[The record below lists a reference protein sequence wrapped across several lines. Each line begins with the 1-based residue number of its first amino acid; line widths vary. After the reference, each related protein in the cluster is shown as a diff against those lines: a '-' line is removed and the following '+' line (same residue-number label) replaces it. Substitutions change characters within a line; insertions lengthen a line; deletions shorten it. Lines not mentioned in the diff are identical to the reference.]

1 MTVGILGMS
10 FKADS
15 DDTRSSLSYKLKRIL
30 SFKAKRVLT
39 TDPYVTTDPQLRP
52 LEQVLAEADLLVVG
66 NPPLPVP
73 RPRHRQAGCRHLER
87 ARQGGACVTPAPR
100 VSVIIPAHNEGDAIV
115 PVLDRLFESI
125 TLDCEVLVVVDV
137 EDDTTIEPVE
147 KYAAAQPR
155 LRVVVQTYG
164 NGPANAIRYGF
175 HVATAPVAVVTM
187 ADGCDDP
194 RQIDDLTRLVE
205 RGVVVA
211 AASRY
216 MPGGQQVGGPVLK
229 GFLSRAAGRSLHW
242 FARVGTRDPTNSYKA
257 FSTRVRR
264 GRRHRQPQRLR
275 DRARAHGQGAP
286 AALAG
291 RRDTHDLAGPAGG
304 HVQLQAR
311 QVVAEVPSL
320 VPLRLRPGLD
330 VVATASGAAPQAAVT
345 AAHDSRSNRHR
356 RASVKSPRQRL
367 VGVHRRL
374 RRRGAP
380 PAGPSRSSGI
390 DNFSKYGKV
399 RKSYDGDPELLSSS
413 RATSATPSSWPSSS
427 TAAITSS
434 PAPP

>member
-1 MTVGILGMS
+1 
-10 FKADS
+10 
-15 DDTRSSLSYKLKRIL
+15 
-30 SFKAKRVLT
+30 
-39 TDPYVTTDPQLRP
+39 
-52 LEQVLAEADLLVVG
+52 
-66 NPPLPVP
+66 
-73 RPRHRQAGCRHLER
+73 
-87 ARQGGACVTPAPR
+87 VTPAPR

-125 TLDCEVLVVVDV
+125 TLDCELLVVVDV

-229 GFLSRAAGRSLHW
+229 GLLSRAAGRSLHW

-257 FSTRVRR
+257 FSTRFVEDVGIDSRSGFEIGLELTAKAR
-264 GRRHRQPQRLR
+264 RLR
-275 DRARAHGQGAP
+275 LP
-286 AALAG
+286 
-291 RRDTHDLAGPAGG
+291 
-304 HVQLQAR
+304 
-311 QVVAEVPSL
+311 VAEIPTIWLDRQAGMSNFKL
-320 VPLRLRPGLD
+320 AKWLPKYLRWYRFAYGPGLD
-330 VVATASGAAPQAAVT
+330 V
-345 AAHDSRSNRHR
+345 DS
-356 RASVKSPRQRL
+356 
-367 VGVHRRL
+367 L
-374 RRRGAP
+374 RRCCSA
-380 PAGPSRSSGI
+380 
-390 DNFSKYGKV
+390 
-399 RKSYDGDPELLSSS
+399 DG
-413 RATSATPSSWPSSS
+413 
-427 TAAITSS
+427 
-434 PAPP
+434 